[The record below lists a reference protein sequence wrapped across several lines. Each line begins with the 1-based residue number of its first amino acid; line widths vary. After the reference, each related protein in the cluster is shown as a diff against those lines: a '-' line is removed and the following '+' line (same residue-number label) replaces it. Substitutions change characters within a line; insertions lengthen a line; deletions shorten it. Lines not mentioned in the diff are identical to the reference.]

1 MRAFLRK
8 QRLWDSRWLC
18 NHPFL
23 DGNKRVG
30 HAAMETFLVLN
41 GYELDASVDDQEQ
54 VILKLAAGSLN
65 REDFTAWVQ
74 THLQV
79 RPVD

>member
-1 MRAFLRK
+1 V
-8 QRLWDSRWLC
+8 C

-41 GYELDASVDDQEQ
+41 GYELNAAIDDQEQ
-54 VILKLAAGSLN
+54 IVLQLAAGNLN
-65 REDFTAWVQ
+65 REDFTTWVQ
-74 THLQV
+74 THLQI